1 MKNPLKKKT
10 ELKIL
15 NIVKKILKNKKIYI
29 LSGPS
34 NCKDWDSLNH
44 MLIITEVSR
53 YFKKKISFK
62 ETIEINS
69 VKDLIN
75 IITKK

>member
-1 MKNPLKKKT
+1 VKNPSKKNT
-10 ELKIL
+10 ELTII

-53 YFKKKISFK
+53 HFKKKISFK
-62 ETIEINS
+62 ETLEVHS
-69 VKDLIN
+69 VKNLIN
-75 IITKK
+75 IILKK

>member
-1 MKNPLKKKT
+1 MKSPLKKKT

-53 YFKKKISFK
+53 YFKKKISFR

>member
-1 MKNPLKKKT
+1 MKSPSKKT

-53 YFKKKISFK
+53 YFKKKISFR

>member
-1 MKNPLKKKT
+1 MKSPSKKT

>member
-1 MKNPLKKKT
+1 MKKFSKKI
-10 ELKIL
+10 ELKII
-15 NIVKKILKNKKIYI
+15 NIVKKILKNKKIDM

-62 ETIEINS
+62 EMLEIHS
-69 VKDLIN
+69 VKNLIN
-75 IITKK
+75 IISKK

>member
-1 MKNPLKKKT
+1 VKSPLKKKT

-53 YFKKKISFK
+53 YFKKKISFR

>member
-1 MKNPLKKKT
+1 VKSPSKKT

-53 YFKKKISFK
+53 YFKKKISFR

>member
-1 MKNPLKKKT
+1 VKNPLKKKT